1 MTAPSPTPG
10 AAAVPRRLWQRAL
23 ALLRAEWR
31 HLTTVQPSARRWPL
45 PFAAALASALPV
57 LVGAYTGE
65 LAWGLI
71 ASMGG
76 LVFLYLPDTP
86 LAHRMVTLMAC
97 AFGLCAC
104 YALGVLVHL
113 VPAVLVPVMTFIAIC
128 VTMVCRAY
136 ALAPPGNL
144 FFVMVAAV
152 GAGTPGV
159 AAEVPLKIGLL
170 VLGAVSACL
179 VALVYSLVML
189 RQQAPRP
196 VPPLPAPG
204 FDLVVLDAV
213 VIGVSVG
220 LALALG
226 QALGL
231 DKPYW
236 VAVSTLAV
244 TQGLSLRAVWT
255 RQVHRVLGTALG
267 LGVAALMFQ
276 LPLDAWGVCALI
288 FGLTFWVETLVVRH
302 YGLAAMFITPLTLL
316 LAEAAT
322 LGQRPVGPLMQARL
336 LDTVLGS
343 LVGLLGGVCLHH
355 PRVRASLGRALR
367 ALLPLR
373 LLAWSQA
380 RPTELTG

>member
-1 MTAPSPTPG
+1 
-10 AAAVPRRLWQRAL
+10 
-23 ALLRAEWR
+23 LRAEWR

-57 LVGAYTGE
+57 LAGALAGE

-76 LVFLYLPDTP
+76 LVFLYLPATP

-104 YALGVLVHL
+104 YALGVLAHL
-113 VPAVLVPVMTFIAIC
+113 VPAALVGVMTFIAIC

-136 ALAPPGNL
+136 ALGPPGNL
-144 FFVMVAAV
+144 FFVMVAAI

-159 AAEVPLKIGLL
+159 AAQVPMKIGLL
-170 VLGAVSACL
+170 VLGCVSACG
-179 VALVYSLVML
+179 VALVYSLLTL
-189 RQQAPRP
+189 RHQPPQP
-196 VPPLPAPG
+196 VPPLRAPS
-204 FDLVVLDAV
+204 FDAVVLDAV

-231 DKPYW
+231 DNTYW

-267 LGVAALMFQ
+267 LVVATLMFQ

-288 FGLTFWVETLVVRH
+288 FGLTVVVETLVVRH
-302 YGLAAMFITPLTLL
+302 YGLAAVFITPLTLL

-355 PRVRASLGRALR
+355 PRVRAVLGAGLR
-367 ALLPLR
+367 ALLPAR
-373 LLAWSQA
+373 LLAWSQLGS
-380 RPTELTG
+380 TEAA